1 MSRIQNPAPDATR
14 RRASTNRKMETIMRL
29 ARRLPL
35 TRQVLADQLETATP
49 SQMEFM
55 DQWMNAEI
63 ESRERSKR
71 SRLLKQAGFPAVKT
85 LDGYDWENI
94 RFPVDWGRR
103 SLESLEFAS
112 RPEDVV
118 MFGPPGTGKTHLAM
132 ALGRKACLE
141 GMTVRFFTA
150 AGLVMR
156 LLHASTEGKL
166 DREIA
171 SIGKARLLIIDEL
184 GYVPID
190 EEGSRLLFQVITNA
204 YEMQSIVYT
213 TNIEFSGGGRVFGDP
228 NMAAAIIDRTVHH
241 GRMLR
246 FEGDAEYRRQLS
258 VNGLDAMGEILI
270 PKISVDMPILH
281 GAGQDVLEHAAG
293 HLAGTSLP
301 IGGKNTRAVITGH
314 SNLKGATLFT
324 RLGELEDGDPFYIKV
339 MGNTL
344 AYRVTSK
351 RIVSPTDTKSLRVHK
366 GKDEVT
372 LLTCTGQGNTL
383 RLLVTGE
390 RNSMPDQ
397 APLPGDATGDVKKA
411 AFVSGITVTGILA
424 VGFSLCRSRR
434 AVGHHIGLPQTHDS
448 DNLR

>member
-190 EEGSRLLFQVITNA
+190 EEGHHQRVRDAIHRLHHEHRVQRVGPGVRGSEHGRGDHRPDRASRQDAQVR
-204 YEMQSIVYT
+204 
-213 TNIEFSGGGRVFGDP
+213 GRV
-228 NMAAAIIDRTVHH
+228 
-241 GRMLR
+241 
-246 FEGDAEYRRQLS
+246 LS
-258 VNGLDAMGEILI
+258 QDSCSYAM
-270 PKISVDMPILH
+270 K
-281 GAGQDVLEHAAG
+281 Q
-293 HLAGTSLP
+293 
-301 IGGKNTRAVITGH
+301 
-314 SNLKGATLFT
+314 
-324 RLGELEDGDPFYIKV
+324 
-339 MGNTL
+339 
-344 AYRVTSK
+344 
-351 RIVSPTDTKSLRVHK
+351 
-366 GKDEVT
+366 
-372 LLTCTGQGNTL
+372 
-383 RLLVTGE
+383 
-390 RNSMPDQ
+390 
-397 APLPGDATGDVKKA
+397 
-411 AFVSGITVTGILA
+411 
-424 VGFSLCRSRR
+424 
-434 AVGHHIGLPQTHDS
+434 
-448 DNLR
+448 